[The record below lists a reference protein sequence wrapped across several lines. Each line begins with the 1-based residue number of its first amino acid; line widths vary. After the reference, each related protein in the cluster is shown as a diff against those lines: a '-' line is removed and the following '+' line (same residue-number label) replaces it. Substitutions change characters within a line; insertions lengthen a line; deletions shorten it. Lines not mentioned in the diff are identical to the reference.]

1 MKLWSYLPEEVSRL
15 TTINRHINNYEL
27 IYKIVLVLMSDK
39 IKDIIFNIT
48 ILTVVKE
55 MTYKVQ
61 NVSHG
66 SKTNSVVNS
75 FLFR

>member
-1 MKLWSYLPEEVSRL
+1 
-15 TTINRHINNYEL
+15 
-27 IYKIVLVLMSDK
+27 MSDK

>member
-15 TTINRHINNYEL
+15 TTINRHIDNYGL

-61 NVSHG
+61 NFSHG
-66 SKTNSVVNS
+66 LKTNSVVNS

>member
-1 MKLWSYLPEEVSRL
+1 
-15 TTINRHINNYEL
+15 
-27 IYKIVLVLMSDK
+27 MSDK

-61 NVSHG
+61 NFSHG
-66 SKTNSVVNS
+66 LKTNSVVNS